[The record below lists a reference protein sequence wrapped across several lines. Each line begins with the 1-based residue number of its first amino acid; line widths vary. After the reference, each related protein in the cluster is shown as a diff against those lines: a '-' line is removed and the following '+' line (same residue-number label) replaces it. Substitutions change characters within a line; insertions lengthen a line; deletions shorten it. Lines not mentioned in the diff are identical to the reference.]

1 MVIMKGYESLCYT
14 LESLS
19 EYASASAFAFVFS
32 FAYASVPVSSLTYV
46 NHLRLARFLAMY

>member
-19 EYASASAFAFVFS
+19 EYASAFAFVFS

-46 NHLRLARFLAMY
+46 NHLRLARFLTMY